1 MKLLLLNIHL
11 EWNHNRL
18 RKLVEKDTREGMD
31 EVFLVMYDY
40 EGYKKKKSLE
50 SLLQGNPKA
59 LVEPIPLPSPDSIKF
74 ELSEEEEDVD
84 DPSWNQKTVAPITK
98 PAAKVPVVVGPKMA
112 MVNTVVRPKVELPR
126 ASHSPSHSSYH
137 SVSTPSPCLLCKE
150 KGGRELRLVG
160 GRTSE
165 VHILSFVIKNIQL
178 FTSFP
183 PR

>member
-18 RKLVEKDTREGMD
+18 RKLVEKDTRKGMD

-50 SLLQGNPKA
+50 SLLQENPKA

-84 DPSWNQKTVAPITK
+84 DPSWNQKTVTK

-112 MVNTVVRPKVELPR
+112 MVNTVVKPKVELPR
-126 ASHSPSHSSYH
+126 ASHSHSSGF
-137 SVSTPSPCLLCKE
+137 SPFVSTPSPCLLCKE

-165 VHILSFVIKNIQL
+165 VHIFSFVIPNMQL

>member
-18 RKLVEKDTREGMD
+18 RKLVEKDTRKGMD

-50 SLLQGNPKA
+50 SLLQENPKA
-59 LVEPIPLPSPDSIKF
+59 LVEPLPLPSPDSIKF

-84 DPSWNQKTVAPITK
+84 DPGWNKKTVAK

-112 MVNTVVRPKVELPR
+112 MVNTVVRPKVELAR
-126 ASHSPSHSSYH
+126 ASHSHSSGF
-137 SVSTPSPCLLCKE
+137 SPFVSTPSPCLLCKE

-165 VHILSFVIKNIQL
+165 VHIFSFVIPINIQL

>member
-50 SLLQGNPKA
+50 SLLQENPKA
-59 LVEPIPLPSPDSIKF
+59 LVEPLPLPSPDSIKF

-84 DPSWNQKTVAPITK
+84 DPPDAEPTQGQQLAHGSSSLTQAESVKAEKSKKYGIEKSCYEVMVGVSHAGKAVPQKDSWA
-98 PAAKVPVVVGPKMA
+98 
-112 MVNTVVRPKVELPR
+112 
-126 ASHSPSHSSYH
+126 
-137 SVSTPSPCLLCKE
+137 
-150 KGGRELRLVG
+150 
-160 GRTSE
+160 RTFDT
-165 VHILSFVIKNIQL
+165 I
-178 FTSFP
+178 
-183 PR
+183 